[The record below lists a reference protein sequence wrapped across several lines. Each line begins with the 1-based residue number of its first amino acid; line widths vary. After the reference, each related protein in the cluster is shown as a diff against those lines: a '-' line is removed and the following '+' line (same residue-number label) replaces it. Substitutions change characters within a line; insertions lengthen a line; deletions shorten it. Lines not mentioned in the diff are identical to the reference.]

1 MARKKRA
8 TPGRRG
14 FKKCSHCGR
23 QIASRSRVCKFCD
36 TEQALRGKSATAQSS
51 ASTATIPDNHAVA
64 TINLFA
70 LSKTLKRRSIAE
82 VYAESELSY
91 EAVAN
96 LKNERDLKSYQ
107 QAIEYRAI
115 IDAAGGPEQAQ
126 RILDAVAAAGIR
138 S

>member
-1 MARKKRA
+1 MARKTRA
-8 TPGRRG
+8 KPGRRG
-14 FKKCSHCGR
+14 FKKCSNCGKP
-23 QIASRSRVCKFCD
+23 IASRSRVCKFCD

-51 ASTATIPDNHAVA
+51 AATTAIPDNHAVA

-70 LSKTLKRRSIAE
+70 LSRTLKRRSIAE

-96 LKNERDLKSYQ
+96 LKNERELKSYQ
-107 QAIEYRAI
+107 KSIEHRAI
-115 IDAAGGPEQAQ
+115 IDAVGGPKQAQ
-126 RILDAVAAAGIR
+126 RILDVVAAAGIR

>member
-1 MARKKRA
+1 M
-8 TPGRRG
+8 
-14 FKKCSHCGR
+14 
-23 QIASRSRVCKFCD
+23 
-36 TEQALRGKSATAQSS
+36 
-51 ASTATIPDNHAVA
+51 A